1 MNIDKVRED
10 VKLKEGEILHFK
22 FNGSR
27 NQTLEFDGTIIETY
41 PAIFVVKL
49 INVDNTSNNIKSFSY
64 SDLVTSSLE
73 IIN

>member
-27 NQTLEFDGTIIETY
+27 NQILEFDGMIIETY

>member
-27 NQTLEFDGTIIETY
+27 NQILEFDGTIIETY

-49 INVDNTSNNIKSFSY
+49 INVDNTFNNIKSFSY

>member
-1 MNIDKVRED
+1 MNIDKVREN

-27 NQTLEFDGTIIETY
+27 NQILEFDGTIIETY

-49 INVDNTSNNIKSFSY
+49 INASNVQNNIKSFSY

>member
-10 VKLKEGEILHFK
+10 VKWKEREILHVK

-49 INVDNTSNNIKSFSY
+49 INVNNAPNNIKSFSY